1 MEAKHDWIGSR
12 ENVLWFAAHNLLGH
26 WIAGMLWLASDLAW
40 LAGLVRLHVAL
51 ARAADLVHR
60 VI

>member
-1 MEAKHDWIGSR
+1 MNGHDWNGRR
-12 ENVLWFAAHNLLGH
+12 ENLLWFTAHNLLGH
-26 WIAGMLWLASDLAW
+26 PLAGMLWLASDLAW
-40 LAGLVRLHVAL
+40 LAGLARLHVAL